1 MPETYLDQSPRS
13 GKLSQ
18 VSPRDRALHEVAR
31 ALPHRRGIHVPRLGL
46 HFSGSPGGGNQA
58 EMIVRNR
65 LQRLQGAVDETIKV
79 VKIKSRNLGEIP

>member
-1 MPETYLDQSPRS
+1 MLMKLDYERQCYR
-13 GKLSQ
+13 
-18 VSPRDRALHEVAR
+18 
-31 ALPHRRGIHVPRLGL
+31 
-46 HFSGSPGGGNQA
+46 QA

>member
-1 MPETYLDQSPRS
+1 MEECQ
-13 GKLSQ
+13 KLTSINLR
-18 VSPRDRALHEVAR
+18 VLESFLKLV
-31 ALPHRRGIHVPRLGL
+31 RGIHVPRLGL